1 MNAVEDLEAIVV
13 GRLHADLYPQQIGV
27 PLEEVRTFE
36 RFVGGF
42 AGNVGVGLARLGVG
56 TAVVS
61 SVGDDGHGRFI
72 RQFLEGE
79 GIETRW
85 VSTNGSARTPLTF
98 CEIRPPADF
107 PLLAY
112 RPPDAPDWQLT
123 PGDIPEQ
130 ARRVPLLFVSGTGFA
145 VEPSRSTTLGVM
157 AGRRPTTLDRSTIL
171 DLDWRAGYWRQP
183 DEYGP
188 LLRQAALLANVV
200 IGSDEEFRV
209 AGLSPSEVAA
219 SGVRAVYVKH
229 GPDGASL
236 LGRGQAIH
244 VPGLAVEVVNGLG
257 AGDAFAAAVGWGI
270 LRDLDDADVLR
281 LANVAGALVAER
293 VECSGAM
300 PTESELAARGAS
312 SKVAHTGAE
321 PLEGSIPR

>member
-1 MNAVEDLEAIVV
+1 VSAVEGLEAIVI

-27 PLEEVRTFE
+27 ALEDVRTFE

-42 AGNVGVGLARLGVG
+42 AGNVGVGLARLGIR
-56 TAVVS
+56 TAILS

-72 RQFLEGE
+72 RRFLEDE
-79 GIETRW
+79 GVETRW
-85 VSTNGSARTPLTF
+85 VRTDPSARTPLTF

-112 RPPDAPDWQLT
+112 RPADAPDWQLT
-123 PGDIPEQ
+123 PDDIPIE
-130 ARRVPLLFVSGTGFA
+130 AAGSVHLLLVSGTGFA

-157 AGRRPTTLDRSTIL
+157 AGRRPANGDRTTVL
-171 DLDWRAGYWRQP
+171 DLDWRAGYWRRP

-188 LLRQAALLANVV
+188 FVRQAALLADVV

-209 AGLSPSEVAA
+209 AGLSPAKVADDD
-219 SGVRAVYVKH
+219 VRAVYVKH
-229 GPDGASL
+229 GPNGASL
-236 LGRGQAIH
+236 LTGGQRID
-244 VPGLAVEVVNGLG
+244 VPGLSVDVVNGLG

-270 LRDLDDADVLR
+270 LRNLDGGDVLR

-293 VECSGAM
+293 IECSGAM
-300 PTESELAARGAS
+300 PTESELAARAES
-312 SKVAHTGAE
+312 SQVAPTGA
-321 PLEGSIPR
+321 

>member
-1 MNAVEDLEAIVV
+1 VSADGLEAIVV

-42 AGNVGVGLARLGVG
+42 AGNVGVGLARLGVR

-72 RQFLEGE
+72 RRFLEDE
-79 GIETRW
+79 GVDSRW
-85 VSTNGSARTPLTF
+85 VSTHPSARTPLTF

-123 PGDIPEQ
+123 AGDVPQ
-130 ARRVPLLFVSGTGFA
+130 AAAREAPILFVSGTGLA
-145 VEPSRSTTLGVM
+145 EEPSRTTTLAVM
-157 AGRRPTTLDRSTIL
+157 AARQPTSPHYTTVL
-171 DLDWRAGYWRQP
+171 DLDWRAGYWRRA
-183 DEYGP
+183 DDYGP
-188 LLRQAALLANVV
+188 LVRQAAQLASVV

-209 AGLSPSEVAA
+209 AGLSPADVAA
-219 SGVRAVYVKH
+219 AGARAVYVKH
-229 GPDGASL
+229 GPDGASVL
-236 LGRGQAIH
+236 ADGRTID
-244 VPGLAVEVVNGLG
+244 VPGLAVDVVNGLG
-257 AGDAFAAAVGWGI
+257 AGDAFAATVGWGI
-270 LRDLDDADVLR
+270 LRGIANGETLR

-293 VECSGAM
+293 IECSDAM
-300 PTESELAARGAS
+300 PTELELRAGAARSEAVRSGA
-312 SKVAHTGAE
+312 
-321 PLEGSIPR
+321 